1 MWFRSIHKKELGP
14 CISAS
19 HPFFS
24 ELPKHYFQDLI
35 WGSRLYCI
43 ILYFIPQPNRGQC
56 WSSGIVVWRSTL
68 LRVCVLVQVLGR
80 NVRDF
85 INELD
90 NLHEYFRFSFPKVQ
104 PPSFCVEE
112 ECETSLTLH
121 YRSTRK
127 GFTQFVK
134 GNRKWQ
140 LNNTSCHDEQQKVR
154 RAKTYK
160 TKTLF
165 WSLWLA
171 WVEQWPLLLWAM

>member
-1 MWFRSIHKKELGP
+1 MFKLKLKVTLKQLLFKTLNVIIVR
-14 CISAS
+14 
-19 HPFFS
+19 FF
-24 ELPKHYFQDLI
+24 
-35 WGSRLYCI
+35 
-43 ILYFIPQPNRGQC
+43 
-56 WSSGIVVWRSTL
+56 
-68 LRVCVLVQVLGR
+68 QVLGR

-134 GNRKWQ
+134 GNSDW
-140 LNNTSCHDEQQKVR
+140 N
-154 RAKTYK
+154 
-160 TKTLF
+160 
-165 WSLWLA
+165 WSQTQHLRESSR
-171 WVEQWPLLLWAM
+171 V

>member
-1 MWFRSIHKKELGP
+1 MF
-14 CISAS
+14 S
-19 HPFFS
+19 H
-24 ELPKHYFQDLI
+24 LPLEVAVRNKH
-35 WGSRLYCI
+35 W
-43 ILYFIPQPNRGQC
+43 
-56 WSSGIVVWRSTL
+56 
-68 LRVCVLVQVLGR
+68 CVLIQVLGR

-140 LNNTSCHDEQQKVR
+140 RNT
-154 RAKTYK
+154 A
-160 TKTLF
+160 
-165 WSLWLA
+165 
-171 WVEQWPLLLWAM
+171 PLTVAH

>member
-1 MWFRSIHKKELGP
+1 MSDKRTNIKLPDLYLKYIASQPIRKMSEYI
-14 CISAS
+14 ISY
-19 HPFFS
+19 
-24 ELPKHYFQDLI
+24 L
-35 WGSRLYCI
+35 W
-43 ILYFIPQPNRGQC
+43 
-56 WSSGIVVWRSTL
+56 
-68 LRVCVLVQVLGR
+68 QVLGR

-134 GNRKWQ
+134 G
-140 LNNTSCHDEQQKVR
+140 
-154 RAKTYK
+154 
-160 TKTLF
+160 
-165 WSLWLA
+165 
-171 WVEQWPLLLWAM
+171 M

>member
-1 MWFRSIHKKELGP
+1 M
-14 CISAS
+14 
-19 HPFFS
+19 
-24 ELPKHYFQDLI
+24 
-35 WGSRLYCI
+35 
-43 ILYFIPQPNRGQC
+43 
-56 WSSGIVVWRSTL
+56 
-68 LRVCVLVQVLGR
+68 VQVLGR

-134 GNRKWQ
+134 GKHALKNRLGVY
-140 LNNTSCHDEQQKVR
+140 LNVLS
-154 RAKTYK
+154 Y
-160 TKTLF
+160 
-165 WSLWLA
+165 
-171 WVEQWPLLLWAM
+171 

>member
-1 MWFRSIHKKELGP
+1 M
-14 CISAS
+14 
-19 HPFFS
+19 
-24 ELPKHYFQDLI
+24 
-35 WGSRLYCI
+35 RLY
-43 ILYFIPQPNRGQC
+43 
-56 WSSGIVVWRSTL
+56 L
-68 LRVCVLVQVLGR
+68 LQLTNKHSDPGCFRPQVLGR

-134 GNRKWQ
+134 GTRQGWTGGDK
-140 LNNTSCHDEQQKVR
+140 KVM
-154 RAKTYK
+154 
-160 TKTLF
+160 
-165 WSLWLA
+165 
-171 WVEQWPLLLWAM
+171 LLDSAGRSR

>member
-1 MWFRSIHKKELGP
+1 MAILRYINKVNTNGALFR
-14 CISAS
+14 
-19 HPFFS
+19 
-24 ELPKHYFQDLI
+24 
-35 WGSRLYCI
+35 
-43 ILYFIPQPNRGQC
+43 
-56 WSSGIVVWRSTL
+56 
-68 LRVCVLVQVLGR
+68 QVLGR

-134 GNRKWQ
+134 GE
-140 LNNTSCHDEQQKVR
+140 EQNFARSRSTAPLR
-154 RAKTYK
+154 RYNHH
-160 TKTLF
+160 
-165 WSLWLA
+165 
-171 WVEQWPLLLWAM
+171 E

>member
-1 MWFRSIHKKELGP
+1 MNTFYTAFK
-14 CISAS
+14 S
-19 HPFFS
+19 HLMS
-24 ELPKHYFQDLI
+24 L
-35 WGSRLYCI
+35 S
-43 ILYFIPQPNRGQC
+43 
-56 WSSGIVVWRSTL
+56 
-68 LRVCVLVQVLGR
+68 QVLGR

-134 GNRKWQ
+134 GNSATVSVERILYSDQQHDCKCDIDFKQ
-140 LNNTSCHDEQQKVR
+140 FNKQQINTFSHSIV
-154 RAKTYK
+154 T
-160 TKTLF
+160 
-165 WSLWLA
+165 SLKK
-171 WVEQWPLLLWAM
+171 EFK

>member
-1 MWFRSIHKKELGP
+1 MANLPYIDKVNPNGALFR
-14 CISAS
+14 
-19 HPFFS
+19 
-24 ELPKHYFQDLI
+24 
-35 WGSRLYCI
+35 
-43 ILYFIPQPNRGQC
+43 
-56 WSSGIVVWRSTL
+56 
-68 LRVCVLVQVLGR
+68 QVLGR

-134 GNRKWQ
+134 GEERNEAQPR
-140 LNNTSCHDEQQKVR
+140 
-154 RAKTYK
+154 
-160 TKTLF
+160 
-165 WSLWLA
+165 
-171 WVEQWPLLLWAM
+171 

>member
-1 MWFRSIHKKELGP
+1 M
-14 CISAS
+14 
-19 HPFFS
+19 
-24 ELPKHYFQDLI
+24 DL
-35 WGSRLYCI
+35 L
-43 ILYFIPQPNRGQC
+43 
-56 WSSGIVVWRSTL
+56 
-68 LRVCVLVQVLGR
+68 QVLGR

-134 GNRKWQ
+134 GTAAAAPWWSTWGLIYKRCVRTKECVRHVLRK
-140 LNNTSCHDEQQKVR
+140 LR
-154 RAKTYK
+154 Y
-160 TKTLF
+160 L
-165 WSLWLA
+165 
-171 WVEQWPLLLWAM
+171 

>member
-1 MWFRSIHKKELGP
+1 M
-14 CISAS
+14 
-19 HPFFS
+19 
-24 ELPKHYFQDLI
+24 
-35 WGSRLYCI
+35 
-43 ILYFIPQPNRGQC
+43 
-56 WSSGIVVWRSTL
+56 
-68 LRVCVLVQVLGR
+68 LGR

-134 GNRKWQ
+134 GNHALKNRCE
-140 LNNTSCHDEQQKVR
+140 NEGIISVDCNVFVESV
-154 RAKTYK
+154 
-160 TKTLF
+160 TKN
-165 WSLWLA
+165 
-171 WVEQWPLLLWAM
+171 M

>member
-1 MWFRSIHKKELGP
+1 MFQLKLKVTLKQLLFKTLNVIIVR
-14 CISAS
+14 
-19 HPFFS
+19 FF
-24 ELPKHYFQDLI
+24 
-35 WGSRLYCI
+35 
-43 ILYFIPQPNRGQC
+43 
-56 WSSGIVVWRSTL
+56 
-68 LRVCVLVQVLGR
+68 QVLGR

-134 GNRKWQ
+134 GN
-140 LNNTSCHDEQQKVR
+140 CD
-154 RAKTYK
+154 
-160 TKTLF
+160 
-165 WSLWLA
+165 
-171 WVEQWPLLLWAM
+171 

>member
-1 MWFRSIHKKELGP
+1 MYL
-14 CISAS
+14 
-19 HPFFS
+19 
-24 ELPKHYFQDLI
+24 
-35 WGSRLYCI
+35 
-43 ILYFIPQPNRGQC
+43 
-56 WSSGIVVWRSTL
+56 
-68 LRVCVLVQVLGR
+68 CVSVQVLGR

-134 GNRKWQ
+134 GNRKSATDVNK
-140 LNNTSCHDEQQKVR
+140 LVLLR
-154 RAKTYK
+154 VKT
-160 TKTLF
+160 
-165 WSLWLA
+165 
-171 WVEQWPLLLWAM
+171 

>member
-1 MWFRSIHKKELGP
+1 M
-14 CISAS
+14 
-19 HPFFS
+19 
-24 ELPKHYFQDLI
+24 
-35 WGSRLYCI
+35 
-43 ILYFIPQPNRGQC
+43 IL
-56 WSSGIVVWRSTL
+56 TL
-68 LRVCVLVQVLGR
+68 AILFTCLFQVLGR

-134 GNRKWQ
+134 GNKKNIRGGNAGCYLGYHSDRKWICP
-140 LNNTSCHDEQQKVR
+140 LNLKPS
-154 RAKTYK
+154 
-160 TKTLF
+160 
-165 WSLWLA
+165 
-171 WVEQWPLLLWAM
+171 

>member
-1 MWFRSIHKKELGP
+1 MI
-14 CISAS
+14 
-19 HPFFS
+19 
-24 ELPKHYFQDLI
+24 
-35 WGSRLYCI
+35 
-43 ILYFIPQPNRGQC
+43 N
-56 WSSGIVVWRSTL
+56 TL
-68 LRVCVLVQVLGR
+68 VCVISLLIPYPFIQVLGR

-134 GNRKWQ
+134 GR
-140 LNNTSCHDEQQKVR
+140 
-154 RAKTYK
+154 
-160 TKTLF
+160 
-165 WSLWLA
+165 
-171 WVEQWPLLLWAM
+171 

>member
-1 MWFRSIHKKELGP
+1 M
-14 CISAS
+14 
-19 HPFFS
+19 
-24 ELPKHYFQDLI
+24 DL
-35 WGSRLYCI
+35 L
-43 ILYFIPQPNRGQC
+43 
-56 WSSGIVVWRSTL
+56 
-68 LRVCVLVQVLGR
+68 QVLGR

-134 GNRKWQ
+134 GNHAWLLVRSHWCE
-140 LNNTSCHDEQQKVR
+140 LVELIRLATRVALSHDV
-154 RAKTYK
+154 
-160 TKTLF
+160 
-165 WSLWLA
+165 
-171 WVEQWPLLLWAM
+171 